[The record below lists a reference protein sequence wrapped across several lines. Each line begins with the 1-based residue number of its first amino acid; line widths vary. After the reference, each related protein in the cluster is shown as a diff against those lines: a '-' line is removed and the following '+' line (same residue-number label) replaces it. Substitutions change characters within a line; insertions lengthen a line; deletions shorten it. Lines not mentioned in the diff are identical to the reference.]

1 MKNITN
7 TLNKLTKFLAV
18 AIMSVS
24 LNAFSI
30 VPAPHITISINHV
43 SATVGAAITP
53 ITITNTGGAVSYYSI
68 SPAAPSGFIA
78 SNRIDRV
85 V

>member
-43 SATVGAAITP
+43 RNLTVTVKNNFVNKSKQINARKSTNLK
-53 ITITNTGGAVSYYSI
+53 TIAYKFKT
-68 SPAAPSGFIA
+68 
-78 SNRIDRV
+78 
-85 V
+85 